1 MKSRVEKAAAL
12 FAEGYN
18 CSQSVFMAY
27 ADLIGMDDSTAKQV
41 SLGLGG
47 GMGRMREVCG
57 AVSGMVLLTGFVSGM
72 ENGADAEGKK
82 NNYQLVQNLMKR
94 FEQEN
99 GSYICKQLLGLEE
112 KDGPV
117 PERRTEGYYKK
128 RPCKDLVCDAARIL
142 EEVVFT
148 EENGY

>member
-1 MKSRVEKAAAL
+1 MESRVEKAATL
-12 FAEGYN
+12 FEEGYN

-27 ADLIGMDDSTAKQV
+27 ADLIGMDESTAKQV

-94 FEQEN
+94 FEREN

-117 PERRTEGYYKK
+117 PEQRTEGYYKK

-142 EEVVFT
+142 EKVVFT